1 MNTKYSG
8 LLRLSRWLKAL
19 TDKLVAIAALS
30 LLSPIMLGVAIAI
43 YTQIGSPVLFTQPRP
58 GKDGKVFN
66 FFKFRSMTNA
76 CDAQGNLLPDEQRLT
91 PVGQFLRR
99 TSLDE
104 LPQLWNVV
112 RGDMSIVG
120 PRPLLVKYLDRYTP
134 EQARRHEVKPGITG
148 LAQVNGRNALSW
160 EERFKLDVWYV
171 DHWSLWLDLKILAL
185 TVWKVLQR
193 EGISQQG
200 YATCEEFKG
209 QLNNV
214 ETPRSVT

>member
-1 MNTKYSG
+1 MDSKFS
-8 LLRLSRWLKAL
+8 RLVKSFL
-19 TDKLVAIAALS
+19 DKTTAIIALS
-30 LLSPIMLGVAIAI
+30 LLSPVILGVAIAI
-43 YTQIGSPVLFTQPRP
+43 ATQIGRPVFFTQQRP
-58 GKDGKVFN
+58 GKDGKIFN
-66 FFKFRSMTNA
+66 FYKFRSMTND

-91 PVGQFLRR
+91 SIGQFIRR

-104 LPQLWNVV
+104 LPQLWNVLK
-112 RGDMSIVG
+112 GDMSIVG
-120 PRPLLVKYLDRYTP
+120 PRPLLIQYLERYTP

-148 LAQVNGRNALSW
+148 LAQINGRNALCW

-171 DHWSLWLDLKILAL
+171 DHWSLWLDLKILGL

-209 QLNNV
+209 SWAENYTLEEQ
-214 ETPRSVT
+214 